1 MEHISLISRAE
12 GGSISPNMAVSI
24 YQTGD
29 PEDDNIKTQ
38 SEQHVPY
45 QRRNISTTRGNAVT
59 IPNSMCR
66 IRDARY
72 EQLVVMLLPVRTACA
87 VSETQHRTARGNAV
101 TSPKSICRIRNQTY
115 RQLVVILLPVRT
127 ACALSETQDTNSSW

>member
-38 SEQHVPY
+38 SEHHVPY

-59 IPNSMCR
+59 SPNSMYR

-72 EQLVVMLLPVRTACA
+72 QQLVVTLLPVRTACA
-87 VSETQHRTARGNAV
+87 VTPS
-101 TSPKSICRIRNQTY
+101 
-115 RQLVVILLPVRT
+115 ILLSRHRYLFTCSVQPAQYVAVHKSCLFKSQLDYVVRW
-127 ACALSETQDTNSSW
+127 DIIK